1 MTVESRSSI
10 AYRMALVATG
20 EFDAM
25 VSLSEKSD
33 WDVAAG
39 DLIVREAGGRVTS
52 GEGEMLRYNQARPVQ
67 NGVIAAGP
75 ELLDRLLQRLREH
88 PEAKS

>member
-20 EFDAM
+20 EFDAII
-25 VSLSEKSD
+25 SLSEKSD

-52 GEGEMLRYNQARPVQ
+52 GEGETLRYNQVRPVQ